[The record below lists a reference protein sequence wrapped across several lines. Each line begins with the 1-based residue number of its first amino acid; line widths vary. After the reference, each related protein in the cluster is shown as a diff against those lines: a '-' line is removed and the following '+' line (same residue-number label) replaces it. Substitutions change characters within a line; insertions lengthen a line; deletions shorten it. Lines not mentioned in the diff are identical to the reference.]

1 MAESEDGVMK
11 GSQDP
16 VQRGHI
22 TTNMDDLNNNRAD
35 TNKNYTRVYELLWL
49 L

>member
-1 MAESEDGVMK
+1 MAESEDAAVK

-22 TTNMDDLNNNRAD
+22 TTNMDDLNNNRTD
-35 TNKNYTRVYELLWL
+35 RNKNYTRAYEFL
-49 L
+49 